1 MHNLNLRNR
10 LLLEQLFFPKFFH
23 FNELLHNKVTQ
34 ITVLAYLYNISIKIT
49 RILLQF
55 RYKKFILMTIFQHF
69 SEVINSATN
78 FITFIII
85 VRDKVL
91 IKYIITMLTI
101 HKRNRFPIEKCN
113 TLFVH
118 I

>member
-1 MHNLNLRNR
+1 M
-10 LLLEQLFFPKFFH
+10 
-23 FNELLHNKVTQ
+23 
-34 ITVLAYLYNISIKIT
+34 YNISIKIT

-69 SEVINSATN
+69 SEAINSATN

-101 HKRNRFPIEKCN
+101 HKRNRFPIEKRN
-113 TLFVH
+113 TLFIH